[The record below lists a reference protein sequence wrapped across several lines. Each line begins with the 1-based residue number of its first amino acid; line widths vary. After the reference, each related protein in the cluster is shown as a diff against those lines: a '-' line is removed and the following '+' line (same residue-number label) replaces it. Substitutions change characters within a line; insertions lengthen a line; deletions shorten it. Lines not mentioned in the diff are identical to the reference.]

1 MSTSDE
7 SQETRTALVVPVI
20 LAAVLS
26 ALAAW
31 SLRAVFSGSAGPAVL
46 WAVVAPVAA
55 AAVWGCTIIYSGRL
69 ATGAGTTGLGVLAVV
84 AAVAV
89 ATRPGADVQLGPAR
103 LLTGALPADPAGPE
117 LATVSAL
124 SGLTALVT
132 IRLALRANARLMT
145 LLPPLCCLLLG
156 LGLGAAVTSM
166 PAWYVPAFAAAGV
179 AMMLVGH
186 VRPTR
191 IDKGRM
197 VTGTVIAL
205 VAVTAG
211 TLLSPLAIAGSTP
224 ASVQAMVAAS
234 VTPREDTNPLVRYL
248 ALRNEMIHVAA
259 SGTASRHVDL
269 IRMVTFDR
277 FDGREWSVGGDYRRA
292 GTQLAGPPDRKA
304 AGQPVELNV
313 KLQTT
318 GFFGWLPRVGW
329 PSDISVPN
337 LGFDRATGD
346 VVIPAGQTPPK
357 EYRIV
362 GNEPAGQDQLSADD
376 PAQKESRLAL
386 PEDINRFLRNATAG
400 KPAGRDQFYGLYDS
414 FTQGLFRRDTSD
426 EAGGGHS
433 LYHIAQLLDRK
444 RGTSEQY
451 ASAFAV
457 LCRAMGWDARVILG
471 FRPHW
476 HGNDFTFRDKDVFA
490 WVEVRFERL
499 GWLTVNPTPEQATT
513 ENQRDTTGDAQ
524 PASPK
529 DDVPNTA
536 RPDQQPPRNPDESFA
551 GAQRL
556 AAVPPASNP
565 GFWLVAVLTG
575 MSLLVCTLA
584 VPVWKSARRAR
595 VRRTGTPRQRAKAAW
610 RDAMDALRSSG
621 VDVNRSTTTG
631 EVVNRIPT
639 PLVPL
644 VWSLGELVDR
654 AMFAPEG
661 ITDEDADNTWR
672 RAEDIRGWLRK
683 DISLGRQLRNAVNP
697 RQLMPRRVVKEYE
710 VNPA

>member
-1 MSTSDE
+1 MFTSDDSKE
-7 SQETRTALVVPVI
+7 ARAALVVPVI

-31 SLRAVFSGSAGPAVL
+31 SFRAVFSGSAGPAVL

-55 AAVWGCTIIYSGRL
+55 AAAWGCAIVYAGRP

-89 ATRPGADVQLGPAR
+89 ATRPGVDVQRGPAR

-117 LATVSAL
+117 LAAVSVL

-132 IRLALRANARLMT
+132 IRLALRANARLVT

-156 LGLGAAVTSM
+156 LGLGAAVMPM
-166 PAWYVPAFAAAGV
+166 PAWYVPAFAAACV
-179 AMMLVGH
+179 AVMLVGH
-186 VRPTR
+186 VHPTR
-191 IDKGRM
+191 IDKGRV

-211 TLLSPLAIAGSTP
+211 TLLSSLATAGSTP
-224 ASVQAMVAAS
+224 ASVQAMVAAP

-248 ALRNEMIHVAA
+248 ALRNEMINVVA

-292 GTQLAGPPDRKA
+292 GTQLPGPPDSKA
-304 AGQPVELNV
+304 TGRPVELNV
-313 KLQTT
+313 KLRTT

-346 VVIPAGQTPPK
+346 VVIPAGQAPPK

-362 GNEPAGQDQLSADD
+362 GNEPAGQDQLAADN
-376 PAQKESRLAL
+376 PAQKKSRLAL
-386 PEDINRFLRNATAG
+386 PEDINRFVRNATAG

-414 FTQGLFRRDTSD
+414 FTKGLFRRDTSD
-426 EAGGGHS
+426 EASGGHS

-513 ENQRDTTGDAQ
+513 ENQRDTPSDAQ
-524 PASPK
+524 PASPR
-529 DDVPNTA
+529 DDVSGTA
-536 RPDQQPPRNPDESFA
+536 RPDQQPPRGSDESSP
-551 GAQRL
+551 GARV
-556 AAVPPASNP
+556 AAVQPAASP
-565 GFWLVAVLTG
+565 GFWLVAVLAG
-575 MSLLVCTLA
+575 VLLLVCTFT
-584 VPVWKSARRAR
+584 VPVWKSVRRAR
-595 VRRTGTPRQRAKAAW
+595 VRRTGTPGQRAKAAW
-610 RDAMDALRSSG
+610 RDVMDALRSSG
-621 VDVNRSTTTG
+621 IDVNRSTTTG
-631 EVVNRIPT
+631 EVVNRVPT

-644 VWSLGELVDR
+644 VWSLGGLVDR

-661 ITDEDADNTWR
+661 IADEDADDMWR

-683 DISLGRQLRNAVNP
+683 DMSLGRRLRNAVNP
-697 RQLMPRRVVKEYE
+697 RPLMPRRVVKEYE
-710 VNPA
+710 VNPV